1 MIAERLAVITGNLDA
16 IKVAMHFARKKKHG
30 QNQKVRRTWFT
41 PEGYRIIWRRA
52 IFGVRVPARFQASVR
67 LVIPNYSGLNESFE
81 MWDFVN
87 DRHRLYKTMK
97 AAQEDC
103 ERHYARWLQ
112 ACEATG
118 VRGLQDIFG
127 TIPRGF
133 PLWIKK
139 KINRKAY
146 AVLDGTWA
154 TQQEPGA

>member
-1 MIAERLAVITGNLDA
+1 MVHAGGLPDHLAQGD
-16 IKVAMHFARKKKHG
+16 
-30 QNQKVRRTWFT
+30 
-41 PEGYRIIWRRA
+41 
-52 IFGVRVPARFQASVR
+52 FGVRVPARFQASVR
-67 LVIPNYSGLNESFE
+67 LVIPNYSGLNQSFK

-146 AVLDGTWA
+146 AVLNGAWA